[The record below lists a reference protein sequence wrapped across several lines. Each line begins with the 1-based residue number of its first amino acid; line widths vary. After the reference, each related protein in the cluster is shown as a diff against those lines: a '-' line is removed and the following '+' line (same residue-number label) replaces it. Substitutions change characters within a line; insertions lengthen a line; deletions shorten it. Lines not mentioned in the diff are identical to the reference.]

1 MKASVMFMSNEVASA
16 VDLSLSEYQ
25 SRASASNQ
33 FKGTE
38 EGLNQLLYGFFGE
51 VGGILA
57 AIKKSKR
64 DLGPAEQANVTEELG
79 DALWYLTTVSVE
91 CKHSLNEVGTTALKE
106 LQRRLEVENTRP
118 TGNLTFAEFDGLIAF
133 CHSKL
138 SPDERTAT
146 LYALGAHCGQLMA
159 KSCAEDLASPS
170 SINLLGELLA
180 DIVLIC
186 GQFKLQF
193 ARIAEENLEKA
204 ESRWPQVGT
213 AYQPLF
219 DEGYSELEQFP
230 RTFTMRFIELYGA
243 DGTPYVIQQLKGVNI
258 GDRLTDNRT
267 EPDGYRFH
275 DVFHLAYIAH
285 LGWSPVIRGL
295 LKLKRKSNPQVDRD
309 EDGARAMIIEEG
321 IATWIFNH
329 AFRHKYF
336 TDTPPGKLE
345 YGVLKQVREM
355 VKGYEV
361 YKCPLW
367 QWEKAILEGFNV
379 FRELCQTGGGD
390 VTVDINNHTITFSA
404 VNEEEKPKPVV
415 LPKKKV
421 VVGAVLPPMSKEEV

>member
-1 MKASVMFMSNEVASA
+1 MFLSDEVANT
-16 VDLSLSEYQ
+16 VHLTLSEYQ
-25 SRASASNQ
+25 SRATATNQ

-38 EGLNQLLYGFFGE
+38 EGFNQLRYGFFGE

-57 AIKKSKR
+57 AVKKSKR

-79 DALWYLTTVSVE
+79 DALWYLTTVAVE
-91 CKHSLNEVGTTALKE
+91 CKHSLNEIGDAALKE
-106 LQRRLEVENTRP
+106 LQRRLGVAHTRP
-118 TGNLTFAEFDGLIAF
+118 TGNLTFAEFDGLLAF

-138 SPDERTAT
+138 SAEERTAA
-146 LYALGAHCGQLMA
+146 LCALGAHCGQLMV
-159 KSCAEDLASPS
+159 KSGAEDLASPS
-170 SINLLGELLA
+170 SIDLLGELLA
-180 DIVLIC
+180 DMVLVC
-186 GQFKLQF
+186 AQFKLQL
-193 ARIAEENLEKA
+193 ARVAEENLEKA
-204 ESRWPQVGT
+204 ESRWPRAGA

-219 DEGYSELEQFP
+219 DEGYSALEQFP
-230 RTFTMRFIELYGA
+230 RKFTIRFIELYET
-243 DGTPYVIQQLKGVNI
+243 DGTPYVIQQLYGVNI

-267 EPDGYRFH
+267 EPDAYRFH

-329 AFRHKYF
+329 ALRHKYF
-336 TDTPPGKLE
+336 SDTPPGKLE
-345 YGVLKQVREM
+345 YSVLKQVREM

-367 QWEKAILEGFNV
+367 QWEKAILEGFDV
-379 FRELCQTGGGD
+379 FRELCQAGGGD
-390 VTVDINNHTITFSA
+390 VTVDLINHTINFST
-404 VNEEEKPKPVV
+404 VKEEDKPKQAV
-415 LPKKKV
+415 LQKKNV
-421 VVGAVLPPMSKEEV
+421 VVGAALPPMIKVKEA